1 MHLDISNNV
10 MSFGDHR
17 LSSIAVEV
25 QVEHEGEIEMKKK
38 MTFVDVI
45 K

>member
-1 MHLDISNNV
+1 

-17 LSSIAVEV
+17 LSSIAVKV
-25 QVEHEGEIEMKKK
+25 QVEHEGKIEMKKK